1 VLPDGDIVRRFQE
14 TGDNAC
20 FAELFTRHRQ
30 KVFFACRGFF
40 PDVAA
45 AAKNVCID
53 QWRKRRPETG
63 IEEIESTGRSA
74 VGRSDANY
82 DLRLAVQRVW
92 QEVKCPSPEQRR
104 CLEMKIG
111 LLLMSDWHEDN
122 FLENLMPPLRRKLG
136 AELDPCPDAET
147 LSAVIEER
155 GGLPGHEAE
164 WADTQKRLDNWIA
177 GFLASEAAR
186 RTGRTAP
193 TRTRPRP
200 SHGRSGDYRGLP
212 AWPPP
217 NPAPV
222 EMPVLKAAKPAKLA
236 RKHISTLPVPVEDQ
250 PSPKSA
256 EPGATEQ
263 EANVAEP
270 PPQPPTPAAPS
281 GSSSASRALGR
292 VPGTSRAHLPF
303 QSLLPT
309 PTQPAPTLPRI
320 EAGAA
325 VWIRLS
331 SVSRQAGG
339 SFTFRGSLLLPVA
352 NVTLLDQGTLVYGA
366 GAVEPERYSSTPAKY
381 WSCFLSRLPFMSER
395 LTE

>member
-1 VLPDGDIVRRFQE
+1 MLPDGDIVRRFQE

-217 NPAPV
+217 NPARPSKCRSLKLRSRQSWRGSTSPLYRCRLRTSRRRNQRSPARPNRRPTWPNLRRSRQLQPPPV
-222 EMPVLKAAKPAKLA
+222 GRAAP
-236 RKHISTLPVPVEDQ
+236 PVPL
-250 PSPKSA
+250 
-256 EPGATEQ
+256 GASQ
-263 EANVAEP
+263 ARHARICLFNRSCPRQRSLHP
-270 PPQPPTPAAPS
+270 PY
-281 GSSSASRALGR
+281 
-292 VPGTSRAHLPF
+292 
-303 QSLLPT
+303 
-309 PTQPAPTLPRI
+309 
-320 EAGAA
+320 
-325 VWIRLS
+325 
-331 SVSRQAGG
+331 
-339 SFTFRGSLLLPVA
+339 RGSRPV
-352 NVTLLDQGTLVYGA
+352 
-366 GAVEPERYSSTPAKY
+366 P
-381 WSCFLSRLPFMSER
+381 LSGFG
-395 LTE
+395 